1 MVCLRIRCSKCGIS
15 FSTVRALM
23 DHRDSHNAGAAA
35 GTDAVAA
42 VDAMTGSAAEQRDT
56 VAVGASR

>member
-1 MVCLRIRCSKCGIS
+1 
-15 FSTVRALM
+15 M

-56 VAVGASR
+56 LAVGASR

>member
-35 GTDAVAA
+35 GTGAVTAFDSVA
-42 VDAMTGSAAEQRDT
+42 SSAAEQRDT

>member
-1 MVCLRIRCSKCGIS
+1 MVSLRIRCSKCGIS

-23 DHRDSHNAGAAA
+23 DHRDSHNASAAA
-35 GTDAVAA
+35 RPDAVAA
-42 VDAMTGSAAEQRDT
+42 VESVTGTAAEQRDT

>member
-1 MVCLRIRCSKCGIS
+1 
-15 FSTVRALM
+15 M

-35 GTDAVAA
+35 GTGAVTAFDSVA
-42 VDAMTGSAAEQRDT
+42 SSAAEQRDT